1 MAEQKWKSITYQ
13 FEAKKVSKEKCY
25 IYARKNEKS
34 YMDATIDW
42 LKKYGILNMWHD
54 YCIYTGFYLY
64 KNKTLFLLEEEI
76 YEIFC

>member
-54 YCIYTGFYLY
+54 YCMSNGLAY
-64 KNKTLFLLEEEI
+64 KKQLLLKKGDKN
-76 YEIFC
+76 YDS